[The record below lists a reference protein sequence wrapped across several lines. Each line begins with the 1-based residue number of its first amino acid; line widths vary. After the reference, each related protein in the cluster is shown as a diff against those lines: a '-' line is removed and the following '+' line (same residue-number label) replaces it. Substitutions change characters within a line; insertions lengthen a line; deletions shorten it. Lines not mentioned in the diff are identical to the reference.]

1 MYNISNSVM
10 ADIIDTQSMKE
21 KLAGY
26 HSERFCNYFH
36 VHNEKAKKEV
46 FYFFK
51 DMDIDLLLAIEPNSE
66 DAYDGCLSDMEEEW
80 KQDFLAPYMSTL
92 SDMSDKE
99 VNGLYSKA
107 CGASTLEGIFL
118 ATHVNTLGT
127 ADEFEKLVNEK
138 NGKGTI
144 KPNEFVAA
152 VAITL
157 PNNALGSYADIKD
170 KINKRIGHKHIYRRW
185 RAAKMVG
192 EIATSSSMEGEVHAE
207 FKLDIKGNKWY
218 TESSITKAIKNRIG
232 KDALAH
238 KWNEVETLD
247 IVVEKKGE

>member
-1 MYNISNSVM
+1 MYNISNSVFR
-10 ADIIDTQSMKE
+10 DIIDTQSMKE

-51 DMDIDLLLAIEPNSE
+51 DIDIDLLLAIEPNAE
-66 DAYDGCLSDMEEEW
+66 HAYDGCLSDMEDEW
-80 KQDFLAPYMSTL
+80 EQNFLAPYMSTL

-99 VNGLYSKA
+99 VNDLYSKA

-118 ATHVNTLGT
+118 ATHVNTLDT
-127 ADEFEKLVNEK
+127 ADEFEKLVNKEK
-138 NGKGTI
+138 GKDTI
-144 KPNEFVAA
+144 KSSEFVAA

-157 PNNALGSYADIKD
+157 QNTTDTYEVVKD
-170 KINKRIGHKHIYRRW
+170 KINKRIGHPHIYRRW
-185 RAAKMVG
+185 RAARMVG